1 SPQHMRPID
10 KMCTKMVEKAK
21 FSIFLGFFY
30 SHLLILCGFYLAFK
44 LVKKKGYFCRIF
56 VEMKS

>member
-1 SPQHMRPID
+1 MRPID

-44 LVKKKGYFCRIF
+44 LVKKGLFLSNFCRNEIIIF
-56 VEMKS
+56 L

>member
-1 SPQHMRPID
+1 MRPID

-44 LVKKKGYFCRIF
+44 LVKKRAIF
-56 VEMKS
+56 VEFLSK

>member
-1 SPQHMRPID
+1 MRPID

-30 SHLLILCGFYLAFK
+30 SHLLILCGFHLAFK